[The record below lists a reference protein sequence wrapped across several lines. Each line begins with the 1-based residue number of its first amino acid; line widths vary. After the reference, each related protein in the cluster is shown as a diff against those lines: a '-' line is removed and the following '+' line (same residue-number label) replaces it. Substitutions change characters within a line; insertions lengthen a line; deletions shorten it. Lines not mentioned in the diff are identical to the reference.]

1 MDARERCVKALWVCW
16 DLAKLAPS
24 TGWLIMCCFAIPSY
38 ASIGWVTP
46 VVCAVFSSL
55 LALCAT
61 YDIFLFLSPTVYTL
75 IGGDDAKTNLTQSR
89 AKCKAAVASLFFVAS
104 ALMCVLFLVV
114 AYTVIAPEERDQPCD
129 GECEDC
135 VEDRNCK
142 AWVRGV
148 EKKHDIV
155 AICPPTKG
163 SAKTD
168 ATFSC
173 LADGWWM
180 LVTSLIGGVW
190 LVAAYC
196 IVRKAGRGADG
207 ARDGGATEL
216 V

>member
-1 MDARERCVKALWVCW
+1 MDARERCTKALWVCW
-16 DLAKLAPS
+16 DLVKLAPS

-38 ASIGWVTP
+38 SAIGWVTP
-46 VVCAVFSSL
+46 VVCAVFSSI
-55 LALCAT
+55 LAICAT

-89 AKCKAAVASLFFVAS
+89 AKWKAAVASLFFVAS
-104 ALMCVLFLVV
+104 ALMCVVFLVV
-114 AYTVIAPEERDQPCD
+114 AYTVIKPEERDQPCD

>member
-1 MDARERCVKALWVCW
+1 
-16 DLAKLAPS
+16 
-24 TGWLIMCCFAIPSY
+24 
-38 ASIGWVTP
+38 
-46 VVCAVFSSL
+46 
-55 LALCAT
+55 
-61 YDIFLFLSPTVYTL
+61 
-75 IGGDDAKTNLTQSR
+75 
-89 AKCKAAVASLFFVAS
+89 
-104 ALMCVLFLVV
+104 MCVVFLIV
-114 AYTVIAPEERDQPCD
+114 AYTVIQPEERDQPCD

-196 IVRKAGRGADG
+196 IVRKARAVDG
-207 ARDGGATEL
+207 ARDGGSTEL

>member
-1 MDARERCVKALWVCW
+1 M
-16 DLAKLAPS
+16 
-24 TGWLIMCCFAIPSY
+24 
-38 ASIGWVTP
+38 
-46 VVCAVFSSL
+46 
-55 LALCAT
+55 
-61 YDIFLFLSPTVYTL
+61 
-75 IGGDDAKTNLTQSR
+75 
-89 AKCKAAVASLFFVAS
+89 
-104 ALMCVLFLVV
+104 
-114 AYTVIAPEERDQPCD
+114 
-129 GECEDC
+129 
-135 VEDRNCK
+135 
-142 AWVRGV
+142 
-148 EKKHDIV
+148 V

-163 SAKTD
+163 SAKTN